1 MEQIIVNVG
10 IIVAYILIVIGVV
23 SAVVFPLINAVSQPQ
38 LLVKSGIGIVAV
50 LIVFG
55 IGYALSD
62 SGLTAK
68 FIQSGVETEGLSK
81 MIGGALTMVY
91 LLMGVALVGIVYTEF
106 SKAFK

>member
-23 SAVVFPLINAVSQPQ
+23 TAIVFPLINAISQPQ
-38 LLVKSGIGIVAV
+38 ILVKSGIGLVAI

-55 IGYALSD
+55 IGYAISD
-62 SGLTAK
+62 SEVTTK

-91 LLMGVALVGIVYTEF
+91 LLMGVAILSIVYTEF
-106 SKAFK
+106 SKAIK

>member
-1 MEQIIVNVG
+1 MEQIIVNIG
-10 IIVAYILIVIGVV
+10 IIVAYVLIVIGVV
-23 SAVVFPLINAVSQPQ
+23 TAVVFPLINAMSEPKV
-38 LLVKSGIGIVAV
+38 LIKSAIGVVAI

-62 SGLTAK
+62 SELTAK

-81 MIGGALTMVY
+81 TIGGALTMVY
-91 LLMGVALVGIVYTEF
+91 LLMGVAIIGIVYTEF